1 VSGPATWAGLVARVA
16 SLVTVLA
23 LPLFAGY
30 LFTDRILWA
39 GLLAMICVVAAEI
52 AAAFGA
58 RGIGAGLGAAGW
70 PLAAFVAWNIVAA
83 VFGVY
88 VHASLVALLG
98 LVSCL
103 AVLALFASLFQDRS
117 WRRRGWMVV
126 VVAGV
131 IEGIIGLR
139 DWTQTLIAQGDASWR
154 IFGTMFNPNV
164 LAGYLLAVIPAAVV
178 VLVWTWHGAAQEQER
193 PRLGLIGAGFAVI
206 IVCSALLLTGSR
218 AGLLGALL
226 GAGVMGLLVPTRISR
241 RWIVAAAIGLVVL
254 MALAPPVRTRL
265 LSATTQSNS
274 AIFRWY
280 TWKGTVHMIAA
291 RPLLGFGPGCFEHAY
306 PRYALVGFTR
316 MAHQTPLQ
324 IAAEAGV
331 PALLFAAAGV
341 MLIGRAL
348 VRTARAGGSAGLE
361 AAAGLGAL
369 AAVGLQNMADYTWYV
384 PAVGMTLS
392 ATVGLGL
399 AAGRAAEGAGGVAGA
414 APTRRRLHWI
424 PVVLG
429 LVVIVGCIVGLRAQA
444 LANRGRALMAQGRYS
459 IATGWLRRA
468 TQVDPLDA
476 DIWEDLGQAAAGA
489 GRIGS
494 AVQARLRAAEL
505 NPNKAGNYLALA
517 HLYDALGDGR
527 SALRAAEQAVT
538 VHPNWPRAYVVL
550 AQLQAEQG
558 MMEKALRTWR
568 ALERVYQSPV
578 GRYQAIEEV
587 TDFSYAY
594 AWLAL
599 GREAERA
606 GDVTTAADY
615 YQRAA
620 DLAGEFARIRRQREE
635 ALRLLGRFDEA
646 EVEEAERMR
655 DEALR
660 ALERLSG
667 EREERDER

>member
-1 VSGPATWAGLVARVA
+1 MRAGVIARVA
-16 SLVTVLA
+16 TLAMIIA

-52 AAAFGA
+52 AALLGA
-58 RGIGAGLGAAGW
+58 RSIGVGLGVAGG
-70 PLAAFVAWNIVAA
+70 PLTAFVAWNIVAA
-83 VFGVY
+83 GFGEY
-88 VHASLVALLG
+88 VHASLVAL
-98 LVSCL
+98 VAFISCI
-103 AVLALFASLFQDRS
+103 AVLALCATLFQDRS
-117 WRRRGWMVV
+117 WRRRGWITVAA
-126 VVAGV
+126 AGV
-131 IEGIIGLR
+131 IEGVIGLR
-139 DWTQTLIAQGDASWR
+139 DWTQTLITQGDASWR

-164 LAGYLLAVIPAAVV
+164 LAGYLLAVTPAALV
-178 VLVWTWHGAAQEQER
+178 VLVWAWHRAAEDQER

-206 IVCSALLLTGSR
+206 ITGSALLLTGSR

-226 GAGVMGLLVPTRISR
+226 GAAVMGLLTPARIRR
-241 RWIVAAAIGLVVL
+241 RWIVAAALLLVVL
-254 MALAPPVRTRL
+254 MVLAPPVRTRL
-265 LSATTQSNS
+265 LSAATQSNS

-280 TWKGTVHMIAA
+280 TWKGTVRMIAA

-324 IAAEAGV
+324 IAAEGGV
-331 PALLFAAAGV
+331 PALLFVAAGV
-341 MLIGRAL
+341 ALIGWRL
-348 VRTARAGGSAGLE
+348 VRTARAGGFTGLE

-399 AAGRAAEGAGGVAGA
+399 AAGREGEEAGEVANARGAG
-414 APTRRRLHWI
+414 RRLPWLLMT
-424 PVVLG
+424 LG
-429 LVVIVGCIVGLRAQA
+429 LIVILGCSVGLRAQA
-444 LANRGRALMAQGRYS
+444 LANRGRVLMAQGRYN

-468 TQVDPLDA
+468 IQIDPLDA

-489 GRIGS
+489 GRLES
-494 AVQARLRAAEL
+494 AVQARLRAAQL
-505 NPNKAGNYLALA
+505 NPHKAGNYLALA
-517 HLYDALGDGR
+517 HLYNALGDGP
-527 SALRAAEQAVT
+527 SALRAAEQAVA

-550 AQLQAEQG
+550 AQLQAEHG
-558 MMEKALRTWR
+558 MTEKALQTWR

-599 GREAERA
+599 GREAERV
-606 GDVTTAADY
+606 GDVTAAADY

-620 DLAGEFARIRRQREE
+620 DLASEFARLQRRREE

-646 EVEEAERMR
+646 EVEEAERIR
-655 DEALR
+655 DEARL